1 MFKLLKNKFVWL
13 PILVA
18 LFIGAYFS
26 ITAIPSTHMKV
37 NDLPIAIVNEDQG
50 TTGKN
55 LTKQITTKNSSNS
68 SKMSIKWTVFNSQE
82 DLLKE
87 MNKEKY
93 YGAIV
98 IPQNFSSNLQSL
110 MTPNP
115 KKAKLKI
122 IINQGMGTTI
132 TTQVNTALTEMTHQ
146 INTALGK
153 QLLQT
158 LSKKMPAI
166 PVEMASHLTNPLTI
180 ETEKIN
186 KTGDLANGGAH
197 FFQSV
202 WLGCLGTSMLL
213 GFAFSK
219 IKFKSL
225 REKFSALGVQLL
237 SAIISSFVIG
247 YGVIYLQSTILN
259 VTIPNFTLLGL
270 FLSLCAFSFI
280 IFINGVESWVGL
292 ISIPIFMLLLFFAA
306 PLLTAIPESLNG
318 FYSTLSNWLP
328 MSYMY
333 RGVKSI
339 MYFNNSPSQSIIMG
353 LIYTIIVGLILVIS
367 AQFKK
372 DKKKE
377 VDA

>member
-98 IPQNFSSNLQSL
+98 IPKNFSANLQSL

-132 TTQVNTALTEMTHQ
+132 TTQVNTTLTEMTHQ

-166 PVEMASHLTNPLTI
+166 PAEMASNLTNPLTI

-292 ISIPIFMLLLFFAA
+292 ISIPVFMLLLFFAA

-353 LIYTIIVGLILVIS
+353 LIYAIIVGLILVIS

>member
-98 IPQNFSSNLQSL
+98 IPKNFSANLQSL

-132 TTQVNTALTEMTHQ
+132 TTQVNTTLTEMTHQ

-166 PVEMASHLTNPLTI
+166 PAEMASNLTNPLTI

-237 SAIISSFVIG
+237 SAIISFFVIG

-292 ISIPIFMLLLFFAA
+292 ISIPVFMLLLFFAA

>member
-98 IPQNFSSNLQSL
+98 IHKNFSSNLQSL

-166 PVEMASHLTNPLTI
+166 PAEMASNLTNPLTI

-259 VTIPNFTLLGL
+259 VTIPNFTLLDL

-292 ISIPIFMLLLFFAA
+292 ISIPVFMLLLFFAA

>member
-50 TTGKN
+50 TTGN

-98 IPQNFSSNLQSL
+98 IHKNFSSNLQSL

-166 PVEMASHLTNPLTI
+166 PAEMASNLTNPLTI

-292 ISIPIFMLLLFFAA
+292 ISIPVFMLLLFFAA

>member
-98 IPQNFSSNLQSL
+98 IPKNFSSNLQSL
-110 MTPNP
+110 MAPNP

-166 PVEMASHLTNPLTI
+166 PAEMASNLTNPLTI

-292 ISIPIFMLLLFFAA
+292 ISIPVFMLLLFFAA

>member
-166 PVEMASHLTNPLTI
+166 PAEMASNLTNPLTI

-292 ISIPIFMLLLFFAA
+292 ISIPVFMLLLFFAA

>member
-68 SKMSIKWTVFNSQE
+68 SKMSIKWTVFNSQK

-98 IPQNFSSNLQSL
+98 IPKNFSSNLQSL

-166 PVEMASHLTNPLTI
+166 PVEMASNLTNPLTI

-202 WLGCLGTSMLL
+202 WLGCLGISMLL

-225 REKFSALGVQLL
+225 REKFSAFGVQLL

>member
-98 IPQNFSSNLQSL
+98 IHKNFSSNLQSL

-166 PVEMASHLTNPLTI
+166 PAEMASNLTNPLTI

-292 ISIPIFMLLLFFAA
+292 ISIPVFMLLLFFAA

-339 MYFNNSPSQSIIMG
+339 MYFSNSPSQSIIMG

>member
-98 IPQNFSSNLQSL
+98 IHKNFSSNLQSL

-166 PVEMASHLTNPLTI
+166 PAEMASNLTNPLTI

-270 FLSLCAFSFI
+270 FLSLCPFLFI

>member
-98 IPQNFSSNLQSL
+98 IPKNFSANLQSL

-132 TTQVNTALTEMTHQ
+132 TTQVNTTLTEMTHQ

-166 PVEMASHLTNPLTI
+166 PVEMASNLTNPLTI

>member
-98 IPQNFSSNLQSL
+98 IPKNFSANLQSL

-132 TTQVNTALTEMTHQ
+132 TTQVNTTLTEMTHQ

-166 PVEMASHLTNPLTI
+166 PAEMASNLTNPLTI

-186 KTGDLANGGAH
+186 NTGDLANGGAH

-292 ISIPIFMLLLFFAA
+292 ISIPVFMLLLFFAA

-353 LIYTIIVGLILVIS
+353 LIYAIIVGLILVIS

>member
-68 SKMSIKWTVFNSQE
+68 SKMSIKWTVFNAQE

-98 IPQNFSSNLQSL
+98 IPKNFSANLQSL

-132 TTQVNTALTEMTHQ
+132 TTQVNTTLTEMTHQ

-166 PVEMASHLTNPLTI
+166 PAEMASNLTNPLTI

-292 ISIPIFMLLLFFAA
+292 ISIPVFMLLLFFAA

>member
-98 IPQNFSSNLQSL
+98 IPKNFSANLQSL

-132 TTQVNTALTEMTHQ
+132 TTQVNTTLTEMTHQ

-166 PVEMASHLTNPLTI
+166 PAEMASNLTNPLTI

>member
-68 SKMSIKWTVFNSQE
+68 SKMSIKWTFFNSQE

-98 IPQNFSSNLQSL
+98 IPKNFSANLQSL

-132 TTQVNTALTEMTHQ
+132 TTQVNTTLTEMTHQ

-166 PVEMASHLTNPLTI
+166 PAEMASNLTNPLTI

-292 ISIPIFMLLLFFAA
+292 ISIPVFMLLLFFAA

>member
-1 MFKLLKNKFVWL
+1 
-13 PILVA
+13 
-18 LFIGAYFS
+18 
-26 ITAIPSTHMKV
+26 MKV

-98 IPQNFSSNLQSL
+98 IPKNFSSNLQSL

-166 PVEMASHLTNPLTI
+166 PAEMASNLTNPLTI
-180 ETEKIN
+180 KTEKIN

-292 ISIPIFMLLLFFAA
+292 ISIPVFMLLLFFAA

>member
-98 IPQNFSSNLQSL
+98 IHKNFSSNLQSL

-132 TTQVNTALTEMTHQ
+132 TTQVNTTLTEMTHQ

-166 PVEMASHLTNPLTI
+166 PAEMASNLTNPLTI

-292 ISIPIFMLLLFFAA
+292 ISIPVFMLLLFFAA

>member
-98 IPQNFSSNLQSL
+98 IHKNFSSNLQSL

-166 PVEMASHLTNPLTI
+166 PVEMASNLTNPLTI

-292 ISIPIFMLLLFFAA
+292 ISIPVFMLLLFFAA

>member
-98 IPQNFSSNLQSL
+98 IPKNFSANLQSL

-132 TTQVNTALTEMTHQ
+132 TTQVNTTLTEMTHQ

-166 PVEMASHLTNPLTI
+166 PAEMASNLTNPLTI

-292 ISIPIFMLLLFFAA
+292 ISIPVFMLLLFFAA

-318 FYSTLSNWLP
+318 FYSTLSNWLL

>member
-98 IPQNFSSNLQSL
+98 IHKNFSSNLQSL
-110 MTPNP
+110 MTPNS

-166 PVEMASHLTNPLTI
+166 PAEMASNLTNPLTI

-292 ISIPIFMLLLFFAA
+292 ISIPVFMLLLFFAA

>member
-98 IPQNFSSNLQSL
+98 IPQDFSSNLQSL

-166 PVEMASHLTNPLTI
+166 PAEMASNLTNPLTI

>member
-98 IPQNFSSNLQSL
+98 IPKNFSANLQSL
-110 MTPNP
+110 MNPNP

-166 PVEMASHLTNPLTI
+166 PAEMASNLTNPLTI

-292 ISIPIFMLLLFFAA
+292 ISIPVFMLLLFFAA

>member
-166 PVEMASHLTNPLTI
+166 PVEMASNLTNPLTI

>member
-166 PVEMASHLTNPLTI
+166 PVEMASNLTNPLTI

-202 WLGCLGTSMLL
+202 WLGCLETSMLL

-292 ISIPIFMLLLFFAA
+292 ISIPVFMLLLFFAA

>member
-98 IPQNFSSNLQSL
+98 IPKNFSANLQSL

-132 TTQVNTALTEMTHQ
+132 TTQVNTTLTEMTHQ

-166 PVEMASHLTNPLTI
+166 PAEMASNLTNPLTI

-353 LIYTIIVGLILVIS
+353 LIYAIIVGLILVIS

>member
-1 MFKLLKNKFVWL
+1 
-13 PILVA
+13 
-18 LFIGAYFS
+18 
-26 ITAIPSTHMKV
+26 
-37 NDLPIAIVNEDQG
+37 
-50 TTGKN
+50 
-55 LTKQITTKNSSNS
+55 
-68 SKMSIKWTVFNSQE
+68 
-82 DLLKE
+82 
-87 MNKEKY
+87 
-93 YGAIV
+93 
-98 IPQNFSSNLQSL
+98 

-166 PVEMASHLTNPLTI
+166 PAEMASNLTNPLTI

-225 REKFSALGVQLL
+225 REKFSAFGVQLL

>member
-98 IPQNFSSNLQSL
+98 ISKNFSSNLQSL

-166 PVEMASHLTNPLTI
+166 PAEMASNLTNPLTI

-292 ISIPIFMLLLFFAA
+292 ISIPVFMLLLFFAA

-328 MSYMY
+328 MSYIY

>member
-98 IPQNFSSNLQSL
+98 IHKNFSSNLQSL

-166 PVEMASHLTNPLTI
+166 PAEMASNLTNPLTI

-292 ISIPIFMLLLFFAA
+292 ISIPVFMLLLFFAA

>member
-166 PVEMASHLTNPLTI
+166 PVEMASNLTNPLTI

-202 WLGCLGTSMLL
+202 WLGCLETSMLL

>member
-93 YGAIV
+93 YGAII

-166 PVEMASHLTNPLTI
+166 PAEMASNLTNPLTI

-292 ISIPIFMLLLFFAA
+292 ISIPVFMLLLFFAA

>member
-98 IPQNFSSNLQSL
+98 IPKNFSANLQSL

-132 TTQVNTALTEMTHQ
+132 TTQVNTTLTEMTHQ

-166 PVEMASHLTNPLTI
+166 PAEMASNLTNPLTI

-292 ISIPIFMLLLFFAA
+292 ISIPVFMLLLFFAA

>member
-98 IPQNFSSNLQSL
+98 IPKNFSANLQSL
-110 MTPNP
+110 MPPNP

-166 PVEMASHLTNPLTI
+166 PAEMASNLTNPLTI
-180 ETEKIN
+180 KTEKIN

-280 IFINGVESWVGL
+280 IFINGIESWVGL
-292 ISIPIFMLLLFFAA
+292 ISIPVFMLLLFFAA

>member
-1 MFKLLKNKFVWL
+1 MLKFLKNKFVWL

-37 NDLPIAIVNEDQG
+37 NDLPIAIVNEDKGQ
-50 TTGKN
+50 TGEN
-55 LTKQITTKNSSNS
+55 LTKQITNAKKSTNSS
-68 SKMSIKWTVFNSQE
+68 MSIKWTVFNSE
-82 DLLKE
+82 KELLKE

-98 IPQNFSSNLQSL
+98 IPKNFSSNLQSL
-110 MTPNP
+110 MTPTA
-115 KKAKLKI
+115 KKAELKI
-122 IINQGMGTTI
+122 ITNQGMGKAV
-132 TTQVNTALTEMTHQ
+132 TTQVTTALTEMS
-146 INTALGK
+146 N
-153 QLLQT
+153 QLNQT
-158 LSKKMPAI
+158 LSKQLLNNVSKRMPTI
-166 PVEMASHLTNPLTI
+166 PAEISSNLASPLI
-180 ETEKIN
+180 IKKETVN

-225 REKFSALGVQLL
+225 KEKFGALTVQLI
-237 SAIISSFVIG
+237 SAVVSSFVIG

-259 VTIPNFTLLGL
+259 VTIPNFNLLGL

-292 ISIPIFMLLLFFAA
+292 ISIPVFMLLLFFAA
-306 PLLTAIPESLNG
+306 PLLTAIPESLNS
-318 FYSTLSNWLP
+318 FYSTLSDWLP

-339 MYFNNSPSQSIIMG
+339 MYFNNTPSQSVIMG
-353 LIYTIIVGLILVIS
+353 LIYTIIIGFILVIS
-367 AQFKK
+367 AQFKPN
-372 DKKKE
+372 KKKE
-377 VDA
+377 GNE

>member
-26 ITAIPSTHMKV
+26 ITAILSTHMKV

-98 IPQNFSSNLQSL
+98 IHKNFSSNLQSL

-166 PVEMASHLTNPLTI
+166 PAEMASNLTNPLTI

-225 REKFSALGVQLL
+225 REKFSALEVQLL

-292 ISIPIFMLLLFFAA
+292 ISIPVFMLLLFFAA

>member
-98 IPQNFSSNLQSL
+98 IPKNFSANLQSL

-166 PVEMASHLTNPLTI
+166 PVEMASNLTNPLTI

-292 ISIPIFMLLLFFAA
+292 ISIPVFMLLLFFAA

>member
-87 MNKEKY
+87 INKEKY

-98 IPQNFSSNLQSL
+98 IPKNFSANLQSL

-132 TTQVNTALTEMTHQ
+132 TTQVNTTLTEMTHQ

-166 PVEMASHLTNPLTI
+166 PAEMASNLTNPLTI

-292 ISIPIFMLLLFFAA
+292 ISIPVFMLLLFFAA

>member
-55 LTKQITTKNSSNS
+55 LTKQITNKNSSNS

-98 IPQNFSSNLQSL
+98 IPKNFSSNLQSL

-166 PVEMASHLTNPLTI
+166 PAEMASNLTNPLTI

-292 ISIPIFMLLLFFAA
+292 ISIPVFMLLLFFAA

>member
-98 IPQNFSSNLQSL
+98 IPKNFSANLQSL

-132 TTQVNTALTEMTHQ
+132 TTQVNTTLTKMTHQ

-166 PVEMASHLTNPLTI
+166 PAEMASNLTNPLTI

-292 ISIPIFMLLLFFAA
+292 ISIPVFMLLLFFAA